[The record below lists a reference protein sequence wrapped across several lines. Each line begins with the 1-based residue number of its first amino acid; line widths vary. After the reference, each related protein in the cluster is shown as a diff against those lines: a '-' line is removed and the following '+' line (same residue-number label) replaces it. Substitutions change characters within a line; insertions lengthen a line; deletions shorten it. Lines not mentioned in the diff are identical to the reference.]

1 MECLLPGK
9 ANDDTSGSFCDHCA
23 LAFDVGCD
31 GQRRVR
37 VGVWLQVL
45 EKNRREPQYTNVT
58 WTLVNSFASR
68 ESCDAVKAD
77 FPSDYKK
84 TLERG
89 DPVSIPVC
97 LPDTVDPRGPKRS
110 AR

>member
-1 MECLLPGK
+1 MIRAGASAITALSLLMSAATASAEC
-9 ANDDTSGSFCDHCA
+9 AW
-23 LAFDVGCD
+23 VM
-31 GQRRVR
+31 
-37 VGVWLQVL
+37 WLQVL

-68 ESCDAVKAD
+68 ESCDAMKAD